1 VSDPLIS
8 LIVRIILVL
17 GLTFTG
23 TAMAIEEPRYSVLEN
38 TSPFEL
44 RAYEPMIVAEV
55 QVDGDLDTASRQGF
69 QLIAAYIFGRNQVND
84 GVDSSVPIMIEG
96 RPSKSAKIAMTAPV
110 IVENSAERWTV
121 SFVMPAEYTLATLPK
136 PLDPRV
142 QIRTLPAVKKAVIQF
157 TGFYNSQKV
166 TEKTIELEG
175 WIRGNNLQAI
185 GSPQFA
191 RYDPPWTLPFLRRNE
206 ILINVR

>member
-1 VSDPLIS
+1 VSEPLIS
-8 LIVRIILVL
+8 LIVRIILLL

-23 TAMAIEEPRYSVLEN
+23 TAMAIEEPRYSVIEN
-38 TSPFEL
+38 TPPFEL

-55 QVDGDLDTASRQGF
+55 QVEGDLDTASRQGF

-84 GVDSSVPIMIEG
+84 GVDNSAPIIIEE

-110 IVENSAERWTV
+110 IVEKSAERWMV

-157 TGFYNSQKV
+157 TGFYNSQRV

-175 WIRGNNLQAI
+175 WMRGNNLQAI

>member
-1 VSDPLIS
+1 MSESLIS

-38 TSPFEL
+38 TPPFEL
-44 RAYEPMIVAEV
+44 RSYEPMIVAEV

-69 QLIAAYIFGRNQVND
+69 QLIAAYIFGKNQVND
-84 GVDSSVPIMIEG
+84 GADSSAPIMIEE

-191 RYDPPWTLPFLRRNE
+191 RYDPPWTLPFFRRNE

>member
-1 VSDPLIS
+1 VSEFLIG

-23 TAMAIEEPRYSVLEN
+23 TAMAIEEPRYSVIEN
-38 TSPFEL
+38 TPPFEL
-44 RAYEPMIVAEV
+44 RSYEPMIVAEV

-69 QLIAAYIFGRNQVND
+69 QLIAAYIFGKNQVND
-84 GVDSSVPIMIEG
+84 GADSSAPIIIEE

-142 QIRTLPAVKKAVIQF
+142 QIKTLPAVKKAVIQF

-185 GSPQFA
+185 GGPQFA
-191 RYDPPWTLPFLRRNE
+191 RYDPPWTLPFFRRNE

>member
-1 VSDPLIS
+1 VSEPLIS

-38 TSPFEL
+38 TPPFEL
-44 RAYEPMIVAEV
+44 RSYEPMIVAEV

-69 QLIAAYIFGRNQVND
+69 QLIAAYIFGKNQVND
-84 GVDSSVPIMIEG
+84 GADNSAPIIIEE

-136 PLDPRV
+136 PLDSRV

-157 TGFYNSQKV
+157 TGFYDGQKV
-166 TEKTIELEG
+166 TKKTIELEG

>member
-1 VSDPLIS
+1 MSETLVS
-8 LIVRIILVL
+8 LIVRFILVL

-23 TAMAIEEPRYSVLEN
+23 TAMAIEEPRYFVLEN
-38 TSPFEL
+38 TPPFEL
-44 RAYEPMIVAEV
+44 RSYEPMIVAEV

-69 QLIAAYIFGRNQVND
+69 QLIAAYIFGKNQVND
-84 GVDSSVPIMIEG
+84 STDSGAPIMIEE

-191 RYDPPWTLPFLRRNE
+191 RYNPPWTLPFLRRNE

>member
-1 VSDPLIS
+1 VSEPLIS

-38 TSPFEL
+38 TPPFEL
-44 RAYEPMIVAEV
+44 RSYEPMIVAEV

-69 QLIAAYIFGRNQVND
+69 QLIAAYIFGKNQVND
-84 GVDSSVPIMIEG
+84 GADNSAPIIIEE

-110 IVENSAERWTV
+110 IVENNAERWTV

-142 QIRTLPAVKKAVIQF
+142 QIKTLPAVKKAVIQF

-191 RYDPPWTLPFLRRNE
+191 RYDPPWTLPFFRRNE

>member
-1 VSDPLIS
+1 MSETLVS
-8 LIVRIILVL
+8 LIVRFILVL

-38 TSPFEL
+38 TPPFEL
-44 RAYEPMIVAEV
+44 RSYEPMIVAEV

-69 QLIAAYIFGRNQVND
+69 QLIAAYIFGKNQVND
-84 GVDSSVPIMIEG
+84 STDSGAPIMIEE

-191 RYDPPWTLPFLRRNE
+191 RYNPPWTLPFLRRNE

>member
-1 VSDPLIS
+1 MSETLVS
-8 LIVRIILVL
+8 LIVRFILVL

-23 TAMAIEEPRYSVLEN
+23 TAMAIEEPRYFVLEN
-38 TSPFEL
+38 TPPFEL
-44 RAYEPMIVAEV
+44 RSYEPMIVAEV

-69 QLIAAYIFGRNQVND
+69 QLIAAYIFGKNQVND
-84 GVDSSVPIMIEG
+84 STDSGAPIMIEE

-175 WIRGNNLQAI
+175 WIRANNLQAI

-191 RYDPPWTLPFLRRNE
+191 RYNPPWTLPFLRRNE

>member
-1 VSDPLIS
+1 VSEPLIS
-8 LIVRIILVL
+8 LIVRIILLL

-23 TAMAIEEPRYSVLEN
+23 TAMAIEEPRYSVIEN
-38 TSPFEL
+38 TPPFEL

-55 QVDGDLDTASRQGF
+55 QVEGDLDTASRQGF

-84 GVDSSVPIMIEG
+84 GVDNSAPIIIEE

-110 IVENSAERWTV
+110 IVENSAERWMV

-157 TGFYNSQKV
+157 TGFYNSQRV

-175 WIRGNNLQAI
+175 WMRGNNLQAI

>member
-1 VSDPLIS
+1 
-8 LIVRIILVL
+8 
-17 GLTFTG
+17 
-23 TAMAIEEPRYSVLEN
+23 MAIEEPRYFVLEN
-38 TSPFEL
+38 TPPFEL
-44 RAYEPMIVAEV
+44 RSYESMIVAEV

-69 QLIAAYIFGRNQVND
+69 QLIAAYIFGKNQVND
-84 GVDSSVPIMIEG
+84 STDSGAPIMIEE

-191 RYDPPWTLPFLRRNE
+191 RYNPPWTLPFLRRNE